1 LYEIEVFQKE
11 YLDDYSVLFRYILQP
26 VSLEMGNE
34 YKAHLDLDLSV
45 EGLTKI
51 REHGAL
57 LKDLNFDLATE
68 LKLPGKDILAIKF
81 FSSSVNDK
89 NRIKIKK
96 LCDWWTS
103 IFSPLSDKN
112 ILFSKCTSSRNQIK
126 DYKSDF
132 LKTTNLDMDFIHGLI
147 CVHTQ
152 LENSKQRSREQKQT
166 LDFKIRDLNSEIDIL
181 EEKQSEME
189 TRSAEELELLSK
201 EISNSTLGLD
211 VKAKLLPGL
220 DLVEYWDDPRTIL
233 HFSIRS
239 NIGQNIH
246 GTYSNNVKKIKFGIE
261 SLTLPFGDALIT
273 WDDKDQTAD
282 SCRIHFSR
290 HHVSIAISDGATQGG
305 FNSGLFSNVLTHFV
319 SSYMPVSTNGM
330 YYFNRKPMRELYN
343 KILHDSDSL
352 NGGIHS
358 KIRAL
363 GSERAEQFS
372 SSIYKR
378 GALANIAHVI
388 IQRSGAFQASRFG
401 DCCIFKLTNKDTIS
415 HINVDPNL
423 KENATNLIGP
433 STSWVRDVRGNIAI
447 TEGLLEDEE
456 ILFGCTDKVAEYIVG
471 FPEEAAVLVRKLS
484 EKSRQSISSSE
495 LFHQV
500 ATTIQ
505 GEDDLCLFTYRH
517 LGQNMVENEVIC
529 TENGAERLVIDGVEY
544 EVIEA
549 DRYFANIE
557 LGKGVKRIEKTVYN
571 NLRHFH
577 DSFNNRLDFFV
588 DIELGVSY
596 DGKETIYFAFMPHLG
611 QNGYTNLGFEMQR
624 LANNYGTDQTGGIDL
639 LRSKLEKLSEQFEQ
653 SRVTHLDIGP
663 SNIFIDESTGGLV
676 CIDPNAFYNEG
687 TFVRTEI
694 GHPGMYGTDS
704 IPTHVTCLLNHR
716 FGIKVMIFSL
726 ELLKS
731 GIRFS
736 ENDDIV
742 QEIWANFGNQEDT
755 LFLTPEELDMI
766 TLPNLK
772 TNADRIIALINRL
785 SERFN
790 LPRDE
795 IESWIYQFDCEE
807 LYSFELS

>member
-1 LYEIEVFQKE
+1 MCE
-11 YLDDYSVLFRYILQP
+11 
-26 VSLEMGNE
+26 E
-34 YKAHLDLDLSV
+34 YKSHLGLELSV

-51 REHGAL
+51 QEQGTL
-57 LKDLNFDLATE
+57 LNDLNFDLATE
-68 LKLPGKDILAIKF
+68 LKLSEKDISEIKK
-81 FSSSVNDK
+81 FSSTVKAK
-89 NRIKIKK
+89 NETKIKK
-96 LCDWWTS
+96 LCDWWTQV
-103 IFSPLSDKN
+103 FSRLSDKN
-112 ILFSKCTSSRNQIK
+112 ILFSKCTSTRNQIK
-126 DYKSDF
+126 DYKSEF
-132 LKTTNLDMDFIHGLI
+132 LRITNLDMDFIHGLI

-152 LENSKQRSREQKQT
+152 LENIKKRFREQKQT

-189 TRSAEELELLSK
+189 TKSAEEFELLSK
-201 EISNSTLGLD
+201 EISNSNLLLD

-220 DLVEYWDDPRTIL
+220 DPVEYWDDPRTIL
-233 HFSIRS
+233 PFSIRS
-239 NIGQNIH
+239 NTGQNIH

-273 WDDKDQTAD
+273 WDDKIQTAD

-330 YYFNRKPMRELYN
+330 YFFNKKPMRDFYN

-363 GSERAEQFS
+363 GFERAEQFS
-372 SSIYKR
+372 SSTYKKE
-378 GALANIAHVI
+378 ALANIAHVI

-401 DCCIFKLTNKDTIS
+401 DCCIFKLTNEDTIS
-415 HINVDPNL
+415 HINVDPDL
-423 KENATNLIGP
+423 EENATNLIGP
-433 STSWVRDVRGNIAI
+433 KTSWVRDVRGKIVI
-447 TEGLLEDEE
+447 TEGLLKDEE
-456 ILFGCTDKVAEYIVG
+456 ILFGCTDKVAEYIVS

-484 EKSRQSISSSE
+484 EKSRQSMSSGE

-517 LGQNMVENEVIC
+517 IGQNMVENEVIC
-529 TENGAERLVIDGVEY
+529 TENGAELLVIDGIEY

-549 DRYFANIE
+549 DRYFAN
-557 LGKGVKRIEKTVYN
+557 LKLAKGVKRISKTVYN
-571 NLRHFH
+571 NLMHFH
-577 DSFNNRLDFFV
+577 DSFNNALDFFV
-588 DIELGVSY
+588 NTELGVSY
-596 DGKETIYFAFMPHLG
+596 KGGETIYFAFMPHLG
-611 QNGYTNLGFEMQR
+611 QKGYTNLGIEMQR
-624 LANNYGTDQTGGIDL
+624 LANNYGTDQTTDIDIL
-639 LRSKLEKLSEQFEQ
+639 ISKLEDLSDQFEQ
-653 SRVTHLDIGP
+653 SKATHLDIGP
-663 SNIFIDESTGGLV
+663 SNIFIDKSTGGLV

-687 TFVRTEI
+687 TFVCKEI

-736 ENDDIV
+736 ENDDDV

-755 LFLTPEELDMI
+755 LFLTPKELDMI
-766 TLPNLK
+766 TFPNLK
-772 TNADRIIALINRL
+772 INTDKIIALINRL

-795 IESWIYQFDCEE
+795 IESWINQFDCEE
-807 LYSFELS
+807 LYSFKLS